1 MFNYW
6 RKKYYRLL
14 SSLSTLERKVKKTE
28 NNLKVVTVA
37 YKKAKERG
45 RKCEELEGRC
55 KKLTRQRDLL
65 HQCFVPL
72 EDTGMD
78 VFVVLNEIESERLK

>member
-6 RKKYYRLL
+6 KKEYYKLL
-14 SSLSTLERKVKKTE
+14 SSLSTLERKVKEVEDNSGVITA
-28 NNLKVVTVA
+28 A

-78 VFVVLNEIESERLK
+78 VFVVLNEIESERFK